1 MSVDIATKIDE
12 LSSASEACD
21 YALVGFH
28 QRHIVELSVLV
39 DLAKAFYKAGYVLE
53 MLTCQ
58 DQREATGK
66 MLLVYS
72 FNRLEAVDRQLL
84 HITIDPDTEEAPT
97 ISQIYGGANWN
108 EREVYDM
115 YGVRFSDHPNLER
128 ILLPEDADFFALRKD
143 FGRMDAAPDDDESSE
158 DSDD

>member
-1 MSVDIATKIDE
+1 MSVDLATRIDE
-12 LSSASEACD
+12 LSSASEVCEYD
-21 YALVGFH
+21 LVGFH
-28 QRHIVELSVLV
+28 QRHSVDLAVLV
-39 DLAKAFYKAGYVLE
+39 DLARAFHEEGYVLE

-58 DQREATGK
+58 DRREETQK

-72 FNRLEAVDRQLL
+72 FNRLQAVDRQLL
-84 HITIDPDTEEAPT
+84 HVVIDPDTEEAPT
-97 ISQIYGGANWN
+97 LSALYGGANWL

-143 FGRMDAAPDDDESSE
+143 FGRIDAAPEEDEADDD
-158 DSDD
+158 